1 MYQSHVREV
10 LAIKDLEVQ
19 YPTKRG
25 TVRALRGV
33 DLSVKEGEIVG
44 LVGESGC
51 GKSAMLL
58 ATMNLLP
65 HPGRI
70 TKGSIRVLGQDT
82 ATLGPASVQNL
93 RGRAVS
99 MVFQDPMST
108 LNPSHKIG
116 AQIREALQVHGLWQ
130 QIQKGAREE
139 TLAKLLWEVG
149 IPSPKDILSYYP
161 HQLSGGM
168 QQRVLIAI
176 ALACRPNL
184 ILADEPTTAL
194 DVTIEA
200 QILNLFKEINRQN
213 GTAIL
218 FVTHNLAVASQFC
231 HRIAVMYA
239 GRIVEE
245 GPIDVI
251 LGNPLHPYTQ
261 GLLNCIPQ
269 FVRGSTLTPIPG
281 DVPELMSDHTGCWFY
296 PRCNRRTS
304 QCTETGKDN
313 VVRTHDGRLVRC
325 WRWAT
330 PSLPQGLLESSGE
343 VAVDNYHERD

>member
-1 MYQSHVREV
+1 MNNPLAHDV
-10 LAIKDLEVQ
+10 LTIEDLEVH

-33 DLSVKEGEIVG
+33 NLSVRQGEIVG

-51 GKSAMLL
+51 GKSALLL

-65 HPGRI
+65 HPGIITSGRI
-70 TKGSIRVLGQDT
+70 EILGQET
-82 ATLGPASVQNL
+82 TNLNRACMERL
-93 RGRAVS
+93 RGRVVS

-108 LNPSHKIG
+108 LNPAHKIG

-130 QIQKGAREE
+130 QIPTEGREE
-139 TLAKLLWEVG
+139 TLIKLLREVG
-149 IPSPKDILSYYP
+149 IPSPKDILDYDP

-184 ILADEPTTAL
+184 LLADEPTTAL

-200 QILNLFKEINRQN
+200 QILNLFRRINRRN

-239 GRIVEE
+239 GHIVEE
-245 GPIDVI
+245 GPVDLV
-251 LGNPLHPYTQ
+251 LRDPLHPYTR
-261 GLLNCIPQ
+261 GLLNCVPRME
-269 FVRGSTLTPIPG
+269 RGGILTPIPG
-281 DVPELMSDHTGCWFY
+281 DVPDLMSEHEGCWFY
-296 PRCNRRTS
+296 PRCFKGTP
-304 QCTETGKDN
+304 QCKRAGKDS
-313 VVRTHDGRLVRC
+313 VVETFDGRSVRC
-325 WRWAT
+325 WRWAIT
-330 PSLPQGLLESSGE
+330 SPPQEMVESGEE
-343 VAVDNYHERD
+343 VAVDYDYGRG